1 MLKEY
6 NLNLLIASFGGF
18 LTFYFLFWTL
28 ITISAITP
36 EMMTIDN
43 ITIGVVLTI
52 VDALSQFP
60 LALLVGFPFFILSL
74 TICNILTSRFYL
86 NATCHALLAVPLS
99 GLILAADEWG
109 GHGMI
114 GDWHEI
120 VRLAAKWFEA
130 SLPSGAMGG
139 LTSRAL
145 RPPSS
150 PGKVQE
156 PV

>member
-1 MLKEY
+1 MLRQYHKRF
-6 NLNLLIASFGGF
+6 LIASFGGF

-28 ITISAITP
+28 ITVSAITP
-36 EMMTIDN
+36 ELMTIDN
-43 ITIGVVLTI
+43 ITVGVVLTI
-52 VDALSQFP
+52 ADALSQFP
-60 LALLVGFPFFILSL
+60 LAFLVEFPLFLLSL
-74 TICNILTSRFYL
+74 TICNILTSCFYL
-86 NATCHALLAVPLS
+86 NVTCHALLAVPLS

-109 GHGMI
+109 GPGII

-139 LTSRAL
+139 LTSWVL

-150 PGKVQE
+150 HGKV
-156 PV
+156 